1 MEQRVDIASLLIRL
15 TAEHLTGD
23 APARRAIQEAY
34 RHLLGRYEAAFA
46 EASAHGD
53 LRADLD
59 PADEASALVAPS
71 TASASSGS
79 SPPGRRRWPTRCAPT
94 WTARWRGSPRR
105 RPAS

>member
-15 TAEHLTGD
+15 TTEHLTGD

-59 PADEASALVAPS
+59 PADEASALVAHLDGIRLQWLFTDGATS
-71 TASASSGS
+71 MADSVRTDMDGTLARL
-79 SPPGRRRWPTRCAPT
+79 SPA
-94 WTARWRGSPRR
+94 A
-105 RPAS
+105 PAS